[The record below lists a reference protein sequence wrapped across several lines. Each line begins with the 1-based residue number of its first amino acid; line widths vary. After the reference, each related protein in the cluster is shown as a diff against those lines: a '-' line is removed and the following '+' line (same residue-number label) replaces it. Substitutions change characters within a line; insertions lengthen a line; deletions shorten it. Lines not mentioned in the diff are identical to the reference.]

1 MKNKIIKFVLYAMLY
16 LIAFVFVLP
25 TFLIFTT
32 GNDDSIT
39 VWNFVGILWL
49 LMLCWIVGKV
59 SKES

>member
-1 MKNKIIKFVLYAMLY
+1 MKNKLITFILYATLY

-25 TFLIFTT
+25 TFLIFTQSSD
-32 GNDDSIT
+32 GAIT

>member
-1 MKNKIIKFVLYAMLY
+1 MKNKLITFVLYATLY

-25 TFLIFTT
+25 TLLIFTQ
-32 GNDDSIT
+32 GNDGSIT